1 MWKILYLEKLRT
13 GDSNFRCKS
22 IQKTETHFSTVSA
35 EELQWLQERM
45 ALKLAGSESWLQD
58 ISEGNFILRRQ
69 ENKAGWTVSDTWWV
83 SMFKA
88 VQIQTGMNMSSII
101 IYIEPDSELVSRT
114 VPSHKEQTLKNL
126 ITDSGLILL
135 TVLDDMLASFV
146 WKCFH

>member
-1 MWKILYLEKLRT
+1 
-13 GDSNFRCKS
+13 
-22 IQKTETHFSTVSA
+22 
-35 EELQWLQERM
+35 
-45 ALKLAGSESWLQD
+45 
-58 ISEGNFILRRQ
+58 
-69 ENKAGWTVSDTWWV
+69 
-83 SMFKA
+83 MFKA

-146 WKCFH
+146 